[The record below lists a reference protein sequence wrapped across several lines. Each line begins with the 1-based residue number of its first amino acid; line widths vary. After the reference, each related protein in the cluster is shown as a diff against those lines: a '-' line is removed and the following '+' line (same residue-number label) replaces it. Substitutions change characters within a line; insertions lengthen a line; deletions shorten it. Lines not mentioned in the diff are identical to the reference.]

1 MEALQKAFIKFTDE
15 EKRAYA
21 KTVNVLE
28 KFSLDLYH
36 DYDDSPSITQLLND
50 TDSLLSHLK
59 SYLIRYDKEN

>member
-21 KTVNVLE
+21 KTVNTLE
-28 KFSLDLYH
+28 RFSQELCN
-36 DYDDSPSITQLLND
+36 DYDKSPSITQLLND
-50 TDSLLSHLK
+50 TDSLLAHLK